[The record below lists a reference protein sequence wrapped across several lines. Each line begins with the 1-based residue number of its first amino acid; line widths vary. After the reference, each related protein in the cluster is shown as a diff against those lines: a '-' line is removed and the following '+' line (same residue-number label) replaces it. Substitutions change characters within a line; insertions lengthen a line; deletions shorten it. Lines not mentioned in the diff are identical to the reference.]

1 MICTIADVFYEALD
15 SYSGV
20 EMHTDKE
27 HSKFFMGVKIK
38 KDEDG
43 VTIYKTKKGGL
54 FYREIEGV
62 QLDMFLTKGW
72 LSGVYNV
79 AKDNTEET
87 LNTVALAIKTE
98 VGSTKNEKR
107 YEFLKEKR
115 VELMNKISNIIK
127 LIEDENNKHKR

>member
-1 MICTIADVFYEALD
+1 
-15 SYSGV
+15 
-20 EMHTDKE
+20 
-27 HSKFFMGVKIK
+27 MGVKIK

-43 VTIYKTKKGGL
+43 VTIYNTKKGGL